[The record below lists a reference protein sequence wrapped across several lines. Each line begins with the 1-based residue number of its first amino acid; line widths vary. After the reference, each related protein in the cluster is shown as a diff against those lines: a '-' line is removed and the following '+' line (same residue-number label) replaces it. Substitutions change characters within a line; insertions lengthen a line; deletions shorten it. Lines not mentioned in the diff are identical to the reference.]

1 MMTSTPPAGGDRPDA
16 RPFLLRLGLAYLWF
30 RAAGVLGVLLL
41 TAALRMVGAPRL
53 AATVLVVVAV
63 VAGLLAGRETHKR
76 ALWHREP
83 EGTVAIPASLV
94 GAVLDA
100 ALVVAVAWVVTEGIG
115 YSGVFPGAAVAKL
128 AALALSGAAVFMVV
142 RSRSP
147 RSVVSPVIASLCAV
161 VRVAAGVVAWVLADR
176 VVPGAWRA
184 QQALETGVAAVV
196 LVVLATATVLAFR
209 RVVQGREDG

>member
-1 MMTSTPPAGGDRPDA
+1 MVTSTRLAADRPDA

-30 RAAGVLGVLLL
+30 RAAGVLGALAL

-53 AATVLVVVAV
+53 AAAALVVAAV
-63 VAGLLAGRETHKR
+63 VAGVLAGREAHKR

-83 EGTVAIPASLV
+83 DGTVAIPASV
-94 GAVLDA
+94 AGAVVDGG
-100 ALVVAVAWVVTEGIG
+100 LVVTVAWVVTAGIG
-115 YSGVFPGAAVAKL
+115 YEGVFPGAAVAKL
-128 AALALSGAAVFMVV
+128 AALALSGAAVLMVL

-161 VRVAAGVVAWVLADR
+161 VRVAAAVAAWLVADR
-176 VVPGAWRA
+176 VVPSGWRA
-184 QQALETGVAAVV
+184 QQALETGVVAVV

-209 RVVQGREDG
+209 RVAGGREDG